1 MAPIIRNSS
10 IPIDLLGRP
19 PIPAVLVHHGASN
32 EFDERFQLAGR

>member
-10 IPIDLLGRP
+10 IHIGPLGGP

-32 EFDERFQLAGR
+32 SFDERFQLAGR